1 MPNFEELIEY
11 GILGFYKSCEAIQ
24 IFLIDRREG
33 MNNYINFYTIFTFEE
48 KEYKSKNKEKLTEK
62 LIPIDNNFSLGIEK
76 HYFSINETVDI
87 FNKLNNKKFSANNII
102 LKGCSFKLLNKQYIP
117 PEESNRLN
125 KILKNNFFTGAY
137 IFEFFEENKN
147 VFNYFENN
155 PSKLK
160 KIIEKTYNIIPIDF
174 SLNKDRVGNYIFQLP
189 IKIVKIKSHANKD
202 FDGFNIDFE
211 WNKKLESIPDC
222 IITHYAKID
231 DNFLS
236 NNITEYNKKNR
247 QLIKTDPLNKLG
259 NYSIWRL
266 NPNILLFNE
275 DTSYFRRI
283 YVETNP
289 DAGERK
295 FENKLGEQTV
305 KLRTP
310 SKYNKDYE
318 RYLQIIENT
327 NSTNLEKELEQ
338 KCSFKLYGK
347 NKDSKDS
354 MNCLIKLIQD
364 HGTNGISL
372 LDPYL
377 TYEEI
382 LSTLYYSNV
391 ANVPLRA
398 ITSKKALNNNENTNN
413 IEEFIRFNRN
423 KLKKLSNNL
432 NLNFEFRIETGKNS
446 FHDRFLIFPENS
458 KKLEKARVYSLGT
471 SINGFGKSYHILQE
485 VPTPKKIV
493 DLFEEL
499 WTKSEGSNYRIWP
512 PENL

>member
-1 MPNFEELIEY
+1 MLNLEKLIEY

-24 IFLIDRREG
+24 IFLIDRRE
-33 MNNYINFYTIFTFEE
+33 NTNKYINFYTIFAFEE

-87 FNKLNNKKFSANNII
+87 FNKLKTGEFSEDNII
-102 LKGCSFKLLNKQYIP
+102 LKGCSFKLLKKQYIP
-117 PEESNRLN
+117 SEISRLN
-125 KILKNNFFTGAY
+125 NILKNNFFTGSY
-137 IFEFFEENKN
+137 IFEFFEEDKN
-147 VFNYFENN
+147 VFNYFEDK
-155 PSKLK
+155 PTKLK
-160 KIIEKTYNIIPIDF
+160 KIIEKTNKIIPIDF
-174 SLNKDRVGNYIFQLP
+174 TLNKDRIGNYIFQLP
-189 IKIVKIKSHANKD
+189 IKIVKIKSRANKD
-202 FDGFNIDFE
+202 FDGFYIDFE
-211 WNKKLESIPDC
+211 WNKKLEDIPNC

-231 DNFLS
+231 GNFLS
-236 NNITEYNKKNR
+236 NNITEYNKEKR
-247 QLIKTDPLNKLG
+247 QLIKTGTLDKSG

-275 DTSYFRRI
+275 DTNYFRKM
-283 YVETNP
+283 YVEAVTS
-289 DAGERK
+289 AGEREFK
-295 FENKLGEQTV
+295 NKLGEQTV
-305 KLRTP
+305 ELRT
-310 SKYNKDYE
+310 SSDYNKDYE
-318 RYLQIIENT
+318 KYLQIIENT

-338 KCSFKLYGK
+338 NCSFKLYGK

-364 HGTNGISL
+364 HGYNGIDL

-382 LSTLYYSNV
+382 LSTIYYSNV

-398 ITSKKALNNNENTNN
+398 ITSKNAINNNENTNN
-413 IEEFIRFNRN
+413 IDEFIRFNRN

-471 SINGFGKSYHILQE
+471 SVNGFGKRYHILQE
-485 VPTPKKIV
+485 ISTPKKIV

-499 WTKSEGSNYRIWP
+499 WKKSEGSDYRIWP